1 MTDTKNNKFILY
13 SSEILLILKLLYCS
27 IFLRFIKMLRRNYTM
42 NIIRYIANGIRY
54 IVKYIWNMI
63 KNLYPN
69 GVIKLEDNRVEKIK
83 EEFKLIEDGLNII
96 NTNEENILQLKIIRL
111 KYELKIMSRE
121 NTLSANIFDSIISK
135 FLPIGAVVFG
145 IMLINKKLET
155 IFENKSIETV
165 LYMALCTIVVLF
177 LIYLVIKTISLSIC
191 TYYTNSIEE
200 YKIILKL
207 VDLKIEELKDGNN
220 TNLSNL

>member
-1 MTDTKNNKFILY
+1 
-13 SSEILLILKLLYCS
+13 
-27 IFLRFIKMLRRNYTM
+27 M

-83 EEFKLIEDGLNII
+83 EEFKLIEDGLNSI

-135 FLPIGAVVFG
+135 ILTIGTVVVG
-145 IMLINKKLET
+145 TMQINKKLEN

-165 LYMALCTIVVLF
+165 FDITSCTIVVLF